1 MPVIISAVID
11 LEPERVERALLDA
24 QPFIAASR
32 AEPGCIAYDWAVDP
46 ATPGRI
52 HVFEE
57 WESEEAL
64 AGHFR
69 DPSYAAMR
77 DHVGA
82 SGLITARSQKYRC
95 DAIEPV
101 YDSGGVPQ
109 AHFGRVAQ

>member
-1 MPVIISAVID
+1 MTVLISAVID
-11 LEPERVERALLDA
+11 LQPEGAQQAIIDA
-24 QPFIAASR
+24 QPYIAASR
-32 AEPGCIAYDWAVDP
+32 AEQGCIAYDWALDP

-77 DHVGA
+77 DHVGR
-82 SGLITARSQKYRC
+82 SGLVAARSQKYLC
-95 DAIEPV
+95 TAIETV
-101 YDSGGVPQ
+101 YDESGTPK
-109 AHFGRVAQ
+109 AHFGQMAK

>member
-1 MPVIISAVID
+1 MPVLISAVID
-11 LEPERVERALLDA
+11 LEPDRVERAILDA

-32 AEPGCIAYDWAVDP
+32 AEDGCIAYDWALDP

-57 WESEEAL
+57 WASEEAL

-77 DHVGA
+77 DHVNS
-82 SGLITARSQKYRC
+82 SGLVAARSQKYRC
-95 DAIEPV
+95 DAIEQV
-101 YDSGGVPQ
+101 YDSTGTPQ
-109 AHFGRVAQ
+109 AHFGRAGQ

>member
-1 MPVIISAVID
+1 MPVLVSAVID
-11 LEPERVERALLDA
+11 LEPARAERAILDA

-32 AEPGCIAYDWAVDP
+32 AERGCIAYDWAIDP

-57 WESEEAL
+57 WESEDAL

-77 DHVGA
+77 DHVNA
-82 SGLITARSQKYRC
+82 AGLIASRSRKYRC
-95 DAIEPV
+95 DATEPV
-101 YDSGGVPQ
+101 YDADGTPA
-109 AHFGRVAQ
+109 AHFGRIAA

>member
-1 MPVIISAVID
+1 MPVLISAVID
-11 LEPERVERALLDA
+11 LDPAGAEQALLDA

-32 AEPGCIAYDWAVDP
+32 AEAGCRAYDWALDP

-64 AGHFR
+64 AAHFR

-77 DHVGA
+77 DHIGR
-82 SGLITARSQKYRC
+82 SGLRAAQSRKYRC
-95 DAIEPV
+95 DLVEPV
-101 YDSGGVPQ
+101 YDSAGVPQ
-109 AHFGRVAQ
+109 AHFGRMGG